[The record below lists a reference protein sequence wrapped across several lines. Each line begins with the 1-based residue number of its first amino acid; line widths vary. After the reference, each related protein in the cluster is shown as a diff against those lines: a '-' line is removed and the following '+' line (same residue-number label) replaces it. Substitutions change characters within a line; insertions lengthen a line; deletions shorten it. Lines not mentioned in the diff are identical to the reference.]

1 MSRVAVAM
9 SGGVDS
15 SVAAALLLEAG
26 RDVFG
31 VTMRLGLA
39 ELADRACCGEEEVL
53 LARRVC
59 DALGIQ
65 HVVLDM
71 AAEFASEV
79 VEPFCAD
86 YAAGLTP
93 NPCVR
98 CNERIKFGAFL
109 ERVRRLGA
117 GTLATGHYARVARAE
132 GQVWLERGADR
143 QKDQS
148 YFLYRVPPEALAM
161 LEFPLGDLTKPEVRA
176 LAEARGLPTAARRES
191 QEVCFTDDH
200 AAFVTARRPEAGV
213 PGPIEDVA
221 GTALGTHRGVARYT
235 VGQRKGLGL
244 SGPEGPYRV
253 VRIDARRNAVIVGAS
268 DTLARMEATL
278 AESVWQL
285 AGPARVL
292 AQVRYRG
299 LPLPATATPTES
311 GLDVQI
317 DAPYRWLGAGA
328 LGRPLPRRPGRWR
341 RHRATTV
348 VLLDPPYPCCCS
360 QSLHASRSLRCS
372 SCPSSKVGP
381 PGIAAS
387 RPTSP

>member
-15 SVAAALLLEAG
+15 SAAAALLLEAG

-39 ELADRACCGEEEVL
+39 ELADRRCCGEEEVL

-71 AAEFASEV
+71 APEFASEV

-109 ERVRRLGA
+109 KRVKRLGA
-117 GTLATGHYARVARAE
+117 DALATGHYARVALIA
-132 GQVWLERGADR
+132 GQAWLERGADR

-148 YFLYRVPPEALAM
+148 YFLYRVPPESLAM
-161 LEFPLGDLTKPEVRA
+161 LEFPLGDLTKLEVRA
-176 LAEARGLPTAARRES
+176 LAEERGLPTAARRES
-191 QEVCFTDDH
+191 QEVCFTNDH
-200 AAFVTARRPEAGV
+200 AAFVTARHPEAGT
-213 PGPIEDVA
+213 PGPVESTN
-221 GTALGTHRGVARYT
+221 GTVLSTHRGIASYT

-244 SGPEGPYRV
+244 SGPGGPYRV
-253 VRIDARRNAVIVGAS
+253 VRIDAARNAVIVGAAK
-268 DTLARMEATL
+268 TLSLEQVTL
-278 AESVWQL
+278 AESVWRL
-285 AGPARVL
+285 PESARVL

-299 LPLPATATPTES
+299 HPLTATATPDES
-311 GLDVQI
+311 GLSVQF
-317 DAPYRWLGAGA
+317 DTPTDGLAPG
-328 LGRPLPRRPGRWR
+328 
-341 RHRATTV
+341 
-348 VLLDPPYPCCCS
+348 
-360 QSLHASRSLRCS
+360 QSLVLYQGDRVVGGGVVPASALRS
-372 SCPSSKVGP
+372 
-381 PGIAAS
+381 
-387 RPTSP
+387 

>member
-109 ERVRRLGA
+109 ERVQTAGRGHPRDGPLRAHRAGRGA
-117 GTLATGHYARVARAE
+117 GVARA
-132 GQVWLERGADR
+132 R
-143 QKDQS
+143 
-148 YFLYRVPPEALAM
+148 
-161 LEFPLGDLTKPEVRA
+161 
-176 LAEARGLPTAARRES
+176 
-191 QEVCFTDDH
+191 
-200 AAFVTARRPEAGV
+200 RRP
-213 PGPIEDVA
+213 
-221 GTALGTHRGVARYT
+221 
-235 VGQRKGLGL
+235 
-244 SGPEGPYRV
+244 PEGP
-253 VRIDARRNAVIVGAS
+253 
-268 DTLARMEATL
+268 
-278 AESVWQL
+278 
-285 AGPARVL
+285 
-292 AQVRYRG
+292 
-299 LPLPATATPTES
+299 
-311 GLDVQI
+311 
-317 DAPYRWLGAGA
+317 
-328 LGRPLPRRPGRWR
+328 
-341 RHRATTV
+341 V
-348 VLLDPPYPCCCS
+348 VLPV
-360 QSLHASRSLRCS
+360 
-372 SCPSSKVGP
+372 PS
-381 PGIAAS
+381 AA
-387 RPTSP
+387 